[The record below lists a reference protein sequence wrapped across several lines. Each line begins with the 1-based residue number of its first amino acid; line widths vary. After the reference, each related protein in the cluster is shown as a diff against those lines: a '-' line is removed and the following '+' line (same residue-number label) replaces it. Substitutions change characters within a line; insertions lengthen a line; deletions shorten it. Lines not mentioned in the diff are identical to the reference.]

1 MVRRGPALL
10 KLENMENQLIEIQ
23 DLQVGD
29 EIMISCQSYFKYL
42 KVLTPPTMSKTKTHW
57 NSKKPMHANFRCTT
71 RRDDVISYSYIDQN
85 GNTIN
90 RYNKTWIPTAE
101 DHNLRISQDLNGR
114 QIWLV
119 KRETI

>member
-1 MVRRGPALL
+1 MVRRGPSLL

-29 EIMISCQSYFKYL
+29 EIMISCQSFFKYL
-42 KVLTPPTMSKTKTHW
+42 KVLTPPTLSKTKTHW
-57 NSKKPMHANFRCTT
+57 NTKKPMYANVRCSAKQ
-71 RRDDVISYSYIDQN
+71 DVITSSYTWNGTSYTRTEKVWALTSN
-85 GNTIN
+85 
-90 RYNKTWIPTAE
+90 
-101 DHNLRISQDLNGR
+101 DHNIKVSQDLNDR

>member
-1 MVRRGPALL
+1 
-10 KLENMENQLIEIQ
+10 MENKLIEIQ

-42 KVLTPPTMSKTKTHW
+42 KVLTPPTLSKTKIHW
-57 NSKKPMHANFRCTT
+57 RSKQPLYANFKCTT
-71 RRDDVISYSYIDQN
+71 RCDHVISYSYIDQD

-119 KRETI
+119 KRKEI

>member
-1 MVRRGPALL
+1 
-10 KLENMENQLIEIQ
+10 MENVLIKAE

-57 NSKKPMHANFRCTT
+57 NSKQPMHANFKCTT
-71 RRDDVISYSYIDQN
+71 RQEQVVRYSYTDRN
-85 GNTIN
+85 GNLVN
-90 RYNKTWIPTAE
+90 RMEKTWIPTAE

-119 KRETI
+119 KRGTEI

>member
-29 EIMISCQSYFKYL
+29 EIMISCQSCFKYL
-42 KVLTPPTMSKTKTHW
+42 KVLTPPALSKTKVHW
-57 NSKKPMHANFRCTT
+57 STKQPMYANVRCSAKQN
-71 RRDDVISYSYIDQN
+71 VITNTYTWN
-85 GNTIN
+85 GNSYT
-90 RYNKTWIPTAE
+90 RTTKVWGVSPE
-101 DHNLRISQDLNGR
+101 DHNMRISQDLNER

>member
-1 MVRRGPALL
+1 
-10 KLENMENQLIEIQ
+10 MENRLIEIQ

-42 KVLTPPTMSKTKTHW
+42 KVLTPPTMSKTKVHW
-57 NSKKPMHANFRCTT
+57 NTKQPMHSNFKCTT
-71 RRDDVISYSYIDQN
+71 RQDLVAGRSYVD
-85 GNTIN
+85 
-90 RYNKTWIPTAE
+90 RYGVVHTRMDKKWIPSPE
-101 DHNLRISQDLNGR
+101 DHNIRISQDLNYR

>member
-1 MVRRGPALL
+1 
-10 KLENMENQLIEIQ
+10 MENKLIEIQ

-42 KVLTPPTMSKTKTHW
+42 KVLTPPALSKTKVHW
-57 NSKKPMHANFRCTT
+57 STKQPMYGNVRCST
-71 RRDDVISYSYIDQN
+71 RQDVITKTYTGYN
-85 GNTIN
+85 GNTYTRIE
-90 RYNKTWIPTAE
+90 KTWVVTPE
-101 DHNLRISQDLNGR
+101 DHNMRISQDLQGR

>member
-10 KLENMENQLIEIQ
+10 KLENMENTLIEIQ

-29 EIMISCQSYFKYL
+29 EIMISCQSFFKYL
-42 KVLTPPTMSKTKTHW
+42 KVLTPPALSKTKVHW
-57 NSKKPMHANFRCTT
+57 HTKKPMYGNVRCTT
-71 RRDDVISYSYIDQN
+71 KRDVVTNTYTWN
-85 GNTIN
+85 GNSYT
-90 RYNKTWIPTAE
+90 RAQKVWGVSSE
-101 DHNLRISQDLNGR
+101 DHNMRISQDLNNR